1 MAKGYVRQLKSGSW
15 ELIFDLPRDPGQRRK
30 QKSVTV
36 KAANKKEAEKKLREM
51 LTSIDQNTYT
61 DPGNMTL
68 GEYLQKWLDNFILLN
83 RRQTTV
89 DGYTVII
96 EKHLIPALGRIKLSK
111 LQPVH
116 IQGYYTQA
124 LLSGCKDSR
133 RKDKSL
139 STTTVRH
146 HHALLHRVLQTAYK
160 QRLISYN
167 PCDLV
172 EAPKMGKYRAK
183 VYDEADVA
191 RLIEAA
197 EGTLLYIP
205 VIITLA
211 TGLRRGEVLGL
222 RWPDFDQKAKT
233 ITIDESLLDTSKG
246 PLFDE
251 VKTETSWAVLDIP
264 ESIAQELIAHKHQQE
279 RAKTEAGELWL
290 DEDLICCREDGRRW
304 HPGTFS
310 DAFARLLKK
319 HGLPHIRFHDL
330 RHTHASHLIR
340 MGFHPKVVCERLR
353 HSRIGTTMDIY
364 GHLFPGVQREVA
376 EKLDEKLFSKVKNHL
391 TKHPT

>member
-1 MAKGYVRQLKSGSW
+1 MPRGHIRKRGKNSY
-15 ELIFDLPRDPGQRRK
+15 EIIYDLPRQPGEKRA

-36 KAANKKEAEKKLREM
+36 RGDRKDAEKKLREI
-51 LTSIDQNTYT
+51 LTAIDQNTYT
-61 DPGNMTL
+61 DPGKMTL
-68 GEYLQKWLDNFILLN
+68 GEYLRKWLADFSLLN
-83 RRQTTV
+83 RRKTTE
-89 DGYTVII
+89 DGYRIII
-96 EKHLIPALGRIKLSK
+96 EKHLIPALGHIKLSR
-111 LQPVH
+111 LQPAH
-116 IQGYYTQA
+116 IQDYYTRA
-124 LLSGCKDSR
+124 LREGCKDPR
-133 RKDKSL
+133 RKTKEL
-139 STTTVRH
+139 STTTVHH

-172 EAPKMGKYRAK
+172 EAPRMKKYKAK
-183 VYDEADVA
+183 VYDEAAVA

-197 EGTLLYIP
+197 EGTVLYIP
-205 VIITLA
+205 ILITLA
-211 TGLRRGEVLGL
+211 TGLRRGEMLAL
-222 RWPDFDQKAKT
+222 RWSDFDPKART
-233 ITIDESLLDTSKG
+233 ITVDESLLDTSAG
-246 PLFDE
+246 PQFDE
-251 VKTETSWAVLDIP
+251 VKTETSRAVLELP
-264 ESIAQELIAHKHQQE
+264 ESVVLELLAHKKRQKRE
-279 RAKTEAGELWL
+279 RLKAGELWRG
-290 DEDLICCREDGRRW
+290 EDLICCREDGSRW

-376 EKLDEKLFSKVKNHL
+376 EKLDEQLFKKLP
-391 TKHPT
+391 TKLPT